1 MIVSKICIDS
11 VVSDQVIS
19 YLVLETS
26 VVNVVTGEVIF
37 LYVLYVVSKL
47 SIVSDKIISAIQN
60 QRS

>member
-37 LYVLYVVSKL
+37 FYVLYVVSKL